1 MKVVC
6 IKKYRSQ
13 GLQYE
18 LTYGKIYDTVPSTA
32 FLPELLS
39 DPTSIDNFNYW
50 IINDRGYKE
59 YYSREKFITL
69 EEWRKRQLN
78 ELGI

>member
-13 GLQYE
+13 GLQHE
-18 LTYGKIYDTVPSTA
+18 LTFGKMYDV
-32 FLPELLS
+32 LPGCGLKG
-39 DPTSIDNFNYW
+39 IDDYNYF

-59 YYSREKFITL
+59 YYSKNTFL
-69 EEWRKRQLN
+69 KLDEWRKRQLSKI
-78 ELGI
+78 LI

>member
-13 GLQYE
+13 GLQHE
-18 LTYGKIYDTVPSTA
+18 LTFGKIYDV
-32 FLPELLS
+32 LPGCGLKG
-39 DPTSIDNFNYW
+39 IDDYNYF

-59 YYSREKFITL
+59 YYSKNTFL
-69 EEWRKRQLN
+69 KLDEWRKRQLS
-78 ELGI
+78 EIL

>member
-18 LTYGKIYDTVPSTA
+18 LTYGKVYETVPGTA
-32 FLPELLS
+32 TIFDFLP
-39 DPTSIDNFNYW
+39 IDDFNYW
-50 IINDRGYKE
+50 IINDRGCKE
-59 YYSREKFITL
+59 YYSKDKFLTL
-69 EEWRKRQLN
+69 EEWRKRKLN

>member
-18 LTYGKIYDTVPSTA
+18 LTYGKIYDTVPGTA
-32 FLPELLS
+32 RIA
-39 DPTSIDNFNYW
+39 SIDNFNYW

>member
-13 GLQYE
+13 GLQHE
-18 LTYGKIYDTVPSTA
+18 LTFGKMYDV
-32 FLPELLS
+32 LPGCGLKG
-39 DPTSIDNFNYW
+39 IDDYNYF

-59 YYSREKFITL
+59 YYSKNTFLNL
-69 EEWRKRQLN
+69 EEWRKRQLS
-78 ELGI
+78 EILI

>member
-18 LTYGKIYDTVPSTA
+18 LTYGKIYETVPGTSRI
-32 FLPELLS
+32 P
-39 DPTSIDNFNYW
+39 SIDNYNYW
-50 IINDRGYKE
+50 IINDRGRKE
-59 YYSREKFITL
+59 YYSKDEFLTL

>member
-18 LTYGKIYDTVPSTA
+18 LTFSKIYDV
-32 FLPELLS
+32 LPGCGIKG
-39 DPTSIDNFNYW
+39 IDDYNYF
-50 IINDRGYKE
+50 IINDKGNKE
-59 YYSREKFITL
+59 YYSKNTFL
-69 EEWRKRQLN
+69 KLDEWRKRQIDKIL
-78 ELGI
+78 

>member
-13 GLQYE
+13 GLQHE
-18 LTYGKIYDTVPSTA
+18 LTFGKMYDVLPSCG
-32 FLPELLS
+32 LKG
-39 DPTSIDNFNYW
+39 IDDYNYF

-59 YYSREKFITL
+59 YYSKNTFLNL
-69 EEWRKRQLN
+69 EEWRSRKLDK
-78 ELGI
+78 LGV

>member
-13 GLQYE
+13 GLQHE
-18 LTYGKIYDTVPSTA
+18 LTFGKMYDV
-32 FLPELLS
+32 LPGCDLKG
-39 DPTSIDNFNYW
+39 IDDYNYF

-59 YYSREKFITL
+59 YYSKNTFL
-69 EEWRKRQLN
+69 KLDEWRKRQLSKI
-78 ELGI
+78 LI

>member
-18 LTYGKIYDTVPSTA
+18 LTYGKIYDIVPKDLLPSVYKIST
-32 FLPELLS
+32 
-39 DPTSIDNFNYW
+39 IDNFNYW
-50 IINDRGYKE
+50 IINDRGYTE
-59 YYSREKFITL
+59 YYSKDKFITL
-69 EEWRKRQLN
+69 EEFRQRKLN
-78 ELGI
+78 QLGI

>member
-18 LTYGKIYDTVPSTA
+18 LTFGEIYDV
-32 FLPELLS
+32 LPGCGVKGL
-39 DPTSIDNFNYW
+39 DDYNYF
-50 IINDRGYKE
+50 IINDKGNKE
-59 YYSREKFITL
+59 YYSKNTFL
-69 EEWRKRQLN
+69 KLDEWRKRQLSKI
-78 ELGI
+78 LI

>member
-6 IKKYRSQ
+6 IKKFKSQ

-18 LTYGKIYDTVPSTA
+18 LTYGKVYHCEP
-32 FLPELLS
+32 LPIWAS
-39 DPTSIDNFNYW
+39 QDNY
-50 IINDRGYKE
+50 IIKCDMGFVSAYNKD
-59 YYSREKFITL
+59 SFVTL
-69 EEWRKRQLN
+69 EEWREIKLK

>member
-18 LTYGKIYDTVPSTA
+18 LTYGKIYDIVPS
-32 FLPELLS
+32 
-39 DPTSIDNFNYW
+39 DPA
-50 IINDRGYKE
+50 YK
-59 YYSREKFITL
+59 
-69 EEWRKRQLN
+69 
-78 ELGI
+78 